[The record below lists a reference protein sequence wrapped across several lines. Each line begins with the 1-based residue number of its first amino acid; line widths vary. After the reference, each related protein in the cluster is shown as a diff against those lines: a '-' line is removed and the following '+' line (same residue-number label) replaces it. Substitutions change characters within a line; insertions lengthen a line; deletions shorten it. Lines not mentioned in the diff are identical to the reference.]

1 MANTPYDD
9 VFRTLLNDC
18 SRLVLP
24 LLNEAFGE
32 HYKGTEEITFLQNEH
47 FLNQKDGQEDKRI
60 TDTFFEV
67 SAEEKKKYHW
77 ECESGTDRSILA
89 RFFEYDAQIALDS
102 GKIEEGVLVL
112 DFPNSAVLELRA
124 GKSIGDKMRTRIN
137 TPGGTVEY
145 DTRVV
150 KMKSYS
156 WEELFE
162 KDLLFLLPFY
172 IFNHE
177 RELEECES
185 DEEKLNNLEREYQK
199 IKIKLEE
206 LKDKGFINEYTKCTL
221 MDMSSKVA
229 EHIAAK
235 YSKVRERVKKIMV
248 GQVLDYEAK
257 RIRNQGIE
265 EGIEKGIEEGIRTV
279 IIQMN
284 HKGLSIPEITDI
296 TNKDKSEIKDIIDNG
311 IRIK

>member
-1 MANTPYDD
+1 M
-9 VFRTLLNDC
+9 
-18 SRLVLP
+18 
-24 LLNEAFGE
+24 
-32 HYKGTEEITFLQNEH
+32 
-47 FLNQKDGQEDKRI
+47 
-60 TDTFFEV
+60 
-67 SAEEKKKYHW
+67 
-77 ECESGTDRSILA
+77 
-89 RFFEYDAQIALDS
+89 
-102 GKIEEGVLVL
+102 
-112 DFPNSAVLELRA
+112 
-124 GKSIGDKMRTRIN
+124 
-137 TPGGTVEY
+137 EY

-150 KMKSYS
+150 KMNSYS

-177 RELEECES
+177 RELEEYES
-185 DEEKLNNLEREYQK
+185 DEEKFNNLEREYQK

-235 YSKVRERVKKIMV
+235 YSKVREGVKKIMV

-265 EGIEKGIEEGIRTV
+265 EGIEEGIRTV

-284 HKGLSIPEITDI
+284 HKGLSIPEIADI
-296 TNKDKSEIKDIIDNG
+296 TNKDKSEIKDIIEKEN
-311 IRIK
+311 RQC